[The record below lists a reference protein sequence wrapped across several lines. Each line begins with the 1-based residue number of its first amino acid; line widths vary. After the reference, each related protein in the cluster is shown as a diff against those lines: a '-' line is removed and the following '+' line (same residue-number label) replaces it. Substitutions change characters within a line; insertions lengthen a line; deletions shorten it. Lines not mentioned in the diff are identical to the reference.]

1 MNEDVVVL
9 EFENRVKYREW
20 LVINHKKENSI
31 WIEFK
36 KGNKDFTAND
46 ALEESICFGWI
57 DGVMKSINDERYRKY
72 FSKRK
77 DVHKWSEKNKQIFK
91 KMVDNN
97 AMTKSGVD
105 VYLPEISNENTQLS
119 IEDKIECLR
128 NVLQTM
134 PEIVRLY
141 NEKPLS
147 KQKQFAGFY
156 CDAKTEETKNK
167 RRNKIIDALQNNY
180 NGMLY

>member
-77 DVHKWSEKNKQIFK
+77 DVHKWSKKNKQIFK